1 MLSYFINR
9 KKPDLRNT
17 GKKIAFL
24 KYYLPIHETET
35 RDKIW

>member
-1 MLSYFINR
+1 MNR
-9 KKPDLRNT
+9 KMPNLRNIE
-17 GKKIAFL
+17 KKIAFL